1 MNALRLFRLL
11 LSMDVGVNVLKFLVG
26 DTTMKTLLDLYHG
39 DIGLNTLPFSF
50 TVDRYLCRKMREFTC
65 MRVCVCLFGR
75 RVLYT
80 CMTVESI
87 LGRYSVL
94 NSIPAQEKRCYT
106 GFLLRFPWSVYDA
119 FGEYKQFALAD
130 DMRRDSERVDLKLL
144 REFIDDPQMHGYN
157 L

>member
-26 DTTMKTLLDLYHG
+26 DGAMQTLLDLYHG
-39 DIGLNTLPFSF
+39 DVGLNTLPFSF

-75 RVLYT
+75 RMLYT
-80 CMTVESI
+80 GMLLEQS
-87 LGRYSVL
+87 LGRFSLLVAL
-94 NSIPAQEKRCYT
+94 PRQERRCFT
-106 GFLLRFPWSVYDA
+106 GFIMCFPWSIYDSYS
-119 FGEYKQFALAD
+119 GHCRVALAY
-130 DMRRDSERVDLKLL
+130 DMRKDCDLVDLSLIRPLL
-144 REFIDDPQMHGYN
+144 HDCSMHGFT